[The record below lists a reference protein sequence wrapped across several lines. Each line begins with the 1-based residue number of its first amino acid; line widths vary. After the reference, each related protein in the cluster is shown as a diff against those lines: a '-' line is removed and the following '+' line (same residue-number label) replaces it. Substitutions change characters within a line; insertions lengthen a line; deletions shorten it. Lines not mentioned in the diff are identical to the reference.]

1 LKNKQVLLLTSSSA
15 LVDHDCARRYE
26 QSLPIRDKDDSVS
39 LVVMRETSK
48 QTVAVVGSGMAGLV
62 AAFLIQR
69 DNECRYNVEVFEKVN
84 NHGQICFLN

>member
-1 LKNKQVLLLTSSSA
+1 
-15 LVDHDCARRYE
+15 
-26 QSLPIRDKDDSVS
+26 LPIKDKDGSVS

-69 DNECRYNVEVFEKVN
+69 DNKCRYSVEVFEKVN
-84 NHGQICFLN
+84 NHG